1 MKRNRRLISG
11 VVAFVA
17 LALMV
22 PAAFA
27 ELADIQAKGTAVV
40 AMSGEYPPFSMPD
53 DSGQMIG
60 FDADVAR
67 ELAKRLGVDARL
79 QQAEFATIVGGVQA
93 GTFDFSVA
101 SHSITPERQQ
111 AVEFSEVPYYYGGGQ
126 MFIHTDYD
134 YASIEEMAEANAP
147 IAVDLGGTNQ
157 QYLESIDYPRID
169 TYSGVQDSLLAV
181 ASGRAHAIFTN
192 PVVGYEAVEAGQP
205 VKAMEGLVFEE
216 NAYVL
221 MAKNQPELAAAIN
234 QALRDMREDGTLLEI
249 SMKWI
254 GGDIVTPPAE

>member
-1 MKRNRRLISG
+1 MKRSRSLLPA
-11 VVAFVA
+11 VLAFLT
-17 LALMV
+17 LALLL

-27 ELADIQAKGTAVV
+27 ELSDLQAKGTAVV

-53 DSGQMIG
+53 ESGAMIG
-60 FDADVAR
+60 MDADVAR
-67 ELAKRLGVDARL
+67 ELAARLGVDVRL
-79 QQAEFATIVGGVQA
+79 QQAEFSTIIGGIQA
-93 GTFDFSVA
+93 GSYDFSVA

-111 AVEFSEVPYYYGGGQ
+111 AVDFSDIPYYYGGGQ

-134 YASIEEMAEANAP
+134 YANLEEMAAANAP

-157 QYLESIDYPRID
+157 QYLESIGYPRID

-181 ASGRAHAIFTN
+181 ASGRAHGIFTN
-192 PVVGYEAVEAGQP
+192 PVVGFEAVEAGQP
-205 VKAMEGLVFEE
+205 VKAMEGLIFEE

-221 MAKNQPELAAAIN
+221 IAKNQPELAAAIN
-234 QALRDMREDGTLLEI
+234 QALRDMRADGTLLEI

>member
-1 MKRNRRLISG
+1 MRKARRLLP
-11 VVAFVA
+11 ATLTL
-17 LALMV
+17 LALFLLL

-27 ELADIQAKGTAVV
+27 KLSDIQARGTAVI

-53 DSGQMIG
+53 ENGEMIG
-60 FDADVAR
+60 LDADVAR
-67 ELAKRLGVDARL
+67 EIAARLGVDAVL
-79 QQAEFATIVGGVQA
+79 QQAEFSTIIGGIQA
-93 GTFDFSVA
+93 GSYDFSVA
-101 SHSITPERQQ
+101 SHSLTPERQQ
-111 AVEFSEVPYYYGGGQ
+111 AVEFSEMPYYYGGGQ
-126 MFIHTDYD
+126 MFIHKDHDYT
-134 YASIEEMAEANAP
+134 SVEEMAAANAP

-157 QYLESIDYPRID
+157 QYLESIGYPRVD

-192 PVVGYEAVEAGQP
+192 PVVGYEAIEAGQP
-205 VKAMEGLVFEE
+205 VKAMEGLIFEE

-234 QALRDMREDGTLLEI
+234 QAIHDMREDGTLLEI
-249 SMKWI
+249 SNKWI